1 MDHKAT
7 FSLKNGSTRNI
18 GDAPTKILG
27 KFVAI
32 SAREAKSAASSKFE
46 KKVLQRVDE
55 RPIRGEFKVWIW
67 KNYLNYPLPTLPP
80 DG

>member
-1 MDHKAT
+1 MASHAT
-7 FSLKNGSTRNI
+7 LVMLQQRFWASL
-18 GDAPTKILG
+18 
-27 KFVAI
+27 AI